1 MDFKNIFQNTKDTIK
16 KLVKPEMGEI
26 SHSGTDIWSIGDLPV
41 YNPDDLIEKKGLEIY
56 RKMQRRDGQVKAVF
70 MLKKHARLSTPWS
83 IRPEDEDDQDAVKQA
98 EFIEHCFSEMKGNVN
113 NTLLKIW
120 NAMRDGYSVAE
131 INYKIIPTGEFKGMI
146 GIDNI
151 KVRKAINYMFKCDE
165 HGNIEE
171 KGLIEG
177 YNKHLPINK
186 FILFTYNPN
195 DDDADSLYGESDF
208 RAAYRYYF
216 SNDIVQR
223 FWNIFLEKFGQPT
236 VIGRYET
243 GTPKT
248 KQDEYLNIL
257 KNIQTDT
264 AMVMPK
270 GLEAELLEATRR
282 GDAGYKSAFNTNNAM
297 IARALLVGTLLMD
310 TGEKGSW
317 ALSKTHFDIFI
328 YILDYL
334 GTETEDTIVREQII
348 KRLIDFNFTNPKYPY
363 FKFESLIKDD
373 QEAKAKIAKML
384 VDAGLINAEEE
395 WVRGFLKIPAKEEG
409 IVLPPPKP
417 SGGGFVEDYSKNKRD
432 QCMECS
438 KPPFYECLWAEGI
451 GHAWFCKEHFKE
463 WATIGDGKGEIVSI
477 KEVKDGMAA
486 KKFGDNPNPN
496 LINELNK
503 IIKNAENYQ
512 ARLKRQTNQYEKK
525 CNFTRIV
532 KNLDEWESKAKED
545 LIKIITKQ
553 KESLKKDILK
563 RKIIETNSAS
573 QIEKIQLSYVGEL
586 KSKIQEYLKDLW
598 QYGREEVKSELGKMK
613 FADIVPGLPP
623 TKALQYLNNKS
634 FWIAGVIRDSVLK
647 EAKAILYNGL
657 KGGAST
663 PEIMFQLDGFFKEY
677 IGTTAIEI
685 KTGKELTPWH
695 LENVVR
701 TNFSDAYNEGRWAM
715 MNDPDVGDFVPA
727 VAYSS
732 VMDDRTTEICE
743 RLDGQVFEKGDPDL
757 ARVKPPNHYEC
768 RGTLV
773 PVTKYEK
780 FTPISKERKARIMA
794 IKPKNFINL
803 EGDELYAKWSL

>member
-1 MDFKNIFQNTKDTIK
+1 MDLKDIFQNTKETIK
-16 KLVKPEMGEI
+16 KLVKPEMGEM
-26 SHSGTDIWSIGDLPV
+26 SKSGTDIWGIGSLPI
-41 YNPDDLIEKKGLEIY
+41 YNPDDLVEKKGLEIY

-70 MLKKHARLSTPWS
+70 MLKKHARLSTPWD
-83 IRPEDEDDQDAVKQA
+83 IRAEDEDDQDAVKQA
-98 EFIEHCFSEMKGNVN
+98 EFIEHCFSEMKGNIN

-131 INYKIIPTGEFKGMI
+131 MNYKILSSGEFKGMI
-146 GIDNI
+146 GINNI
-151 KVRKAINYMFKCDE
+151 KVRKAINYMFECDE
-165 HGNIEE
+165 HGNIKEE
-171 KGLIEG
+171 GLIETG
-177 YNKHLPINK
+177 NKHLPVNK
-186 FILFTYNPN
+186 FILFAYNPN

-223 FWNIFLEKFGQPT
+223 FWNVFLEKFGQPT
-236 VIGRYET
+236 VIGRYGA

-248 KQDEYLNIL
+248 KQDEYLEIL
-257 KNIQTDT
+257 KNIQTNT

-270 GLEAELLEATRR
+270 ELEAELLEATRR
-282 GDAGYKSAFNTNNAM
+282 GDAGYKSAFDTNNAM

-334 GTETEDTIVREQII
+334 GTETEDTIIREQII
-348 KRLIDFNFTNPKYPY
+348 KRLIDFNFPQPKYPY

-373 QEAKAKIAKML
+373 QKAKAEIAKML
-384 VDAGLINAEEE
+384 VDAGLINPEEE
-395 WVRGFLKIPAKEEG
+395 WVREFLKIPAKEEG
-409 IVLPPPKP
+409 IILPEPKP
-417 SGGGFVEDYSKNKRD
+417 KGGLF
-432 QCMECS
+432 
-438 KPPFYECLWAEGI
+438 I
-451 GHAWFCKEHFKE
+451 
-463 WATIGDGKGEIVSI
+463 
-477 KEVKDGMAA
+477 
-486 KKFGDNPNPN
+486 
-496 LINELNK
+496 
-503 IIKNAENYQ
+503 ENYQ
-512 ARLKRQTNQYEKK
+512 ARLLRQPNQYEKK

-532 KNLDEWESKAKED
+532 KNLDEWEAKAKEE
-545 LIKIITKQ
+545 LIEIITKQ
-553 KESLKKDILK
+553 KEALKKDILK
-563 RKIIETNSAS
+563 RKIIETNSAV

-586 KSKIQEYLKDLW
+586 KNKIHDWLKEIW
-598 QYGREEVKSELGKMK
+598 QYGKEEVKSELGKMK
-613 FADIVPGLPP
+613 FIDIIPGLPP
-623 TKALQYLNNKS
+623 AKAMQYLNNKS
-634 FWIAGVIRDSVLK
+634 FWIAGVMRDSVLK
-647 EAKAILYNGL
+647 EARAILYNGL

-685 KTGKELTPWH
+685 KTGRELTPWH

-780 FTPISKERKARIMA
+780 FTPISKEKKAGIMA
-794 IKPKNFINL
+794 IKPKNFINM
-803 EGDELYAKWSL
+803 EGDELYALQVSG

>member
-1 MDFKNIFQNTKDTIK
+1 MDLKDIFQNTKETIK
-16 KLVKPEMGEI
+16 KLVKPEMGEL
-26 SHSGTDIWSIGDLPV
+26 SKSGTDIWGIGNLPI
-41 YNPDDLIEKKGLEIY
+41 YNPDDLVEKKGLEIY
-56 RKMQRRDGQVKAVF
+56 RTMQRRDGQVKAVF

-120 NAMRDGYSVAE
+120 NAMRDGFSVAE
-131 INYKIIPTGEFKGMI
+131 INYKILSTGEFKGMI

-171 KGLIEG
+171 KGLIESG
-177 YNKHLPINK
+177 NKPLPVNK

-223 FWNIFLEKFGQPT
+223 FWNVFLEKFGQPT
-236 VIGRYET
+236 VIGRYEA
-243 GTPKT
+243 GTPKI
-248 KQDEYLNIL
+248 KQDEYLEIL
-257 KNIQTDT
+257 KNIQTNT

-282 GDAGYKSAFNTNNAM
+282 GDAGYKSAFDTNNAM

-334 GTETEDTIVREQII
+334 GTETEDSIVREQII
-348 KRLIDFNFTNPKYPY
+348 RRLIDFNFTQPKYPY
-363 FKFESLIKDD
+363 FKFESLIKED
-373 QEAKAKIAKML
+373 QKAKAEIAKML
-384 VDAGLINAEEE
+384 VDAGLINQEEE

-409 IVLPPPKP
+409 IILPEPKP
-417 SGGGFVEDYSKNKRD
+417 KGGGF
-432 QCMECS
+432 
-438 KPPFYECLWAEGI
+438 I
-451 GHAWFCKEHFKE
+451 
-463 WATIGDGKGEIVSI
+463 
-477 KEVKDGMAA
+477 
-486 KKFGDNPNPN
+486 
-496 LINELNK
+496 
-503 IIKNAENYQ
+503 ENYQ
-512 ARLKRQTNQYEKK
+512 ARLLRQPNQYEKK

-532 KNLDEWESKAKED
+532 KNLDEWEAKAKED
-545 LIKIITKQ
+545 LIEIITKQ
-553 KESLKKDILK
+553 KEALKKDILK

-573 QIEKIQLSYVGEL
+573 QIEKIQLSHVGEL
-586 KSKIQEYLKDLW
+586 KTKIQEYLRDLW

-613 FADIVPGLPP
+613 FVDIVPGLPP
-623 TKALQYLNNKS
+623 KKALQYLNNKS

-647 EAKAILYNGL
+647 EARAILYNGL
-657 KGGAST
+657 KGGTTT

-685 KTGKELTPWH
+685 KTGRELTPWH

-715 MNDPDVGDFVPA
+715 MNDPDVGDLVPA
-727 VAYSS
+727 VAYSA

-780 FTPISKERKARIMA
+780 FTPISKERKAGIMA

-803 EGDELYAKWSL
+803 KGVELYALQVSE

>member
-1 MDFKNIFQNTKDTIK
+1 MDIKVIFQNTKDIIK
-16 KLVKPEMGEI
+16 KLVKPDMGEI
-26 SHSGTDIWSIGDLPV
+26 SHSGTDIWGIGDLPV
-41 YNPDDLIEKKGLEIY
+41 YNPDDLVEKKGLEIY

-70 MLKKHARLSTPWS
+70 MLKKHARLSTPWD
-83 IRPEDEDDQDAVKQA
+83 IRPEDEDDQDAIRQA
-98 EFIEHCFSEMKGNVN
+98 KFIKHCFSEMRGNVN

-131 INYKIIPTGEFKGMI
+131 INYKVLPTGEFRGMI

-151 KVRKAINYMFKCDE
+151 KVRKAVNYMFKCDE

-171 KGLIEG
+171 RGLIEG
-177 YNKHLPINK
+177 NNIHLPINK
-186 FILFTYNPN
+186 FILFAYNPN

-216 SNDIVQR
+216 SNDIIQR

-236 VIGRYET
+236 VIGRYES
-243 GTPKT
+243 GTNKA
-248 KQDEYLNIL
+248 KQDEYLDIL

-270 GLEAELLEATRR
+270 SLEAELLEATRR
-282 GDAGYKSAFNTNNAM
+282 GDAGYKSAFDTNNAM

-348 KRLIDFNFTNPKYPY
+348 KRLIDFNFSDPKYPY

-373 QEAKAKIAKML
+373 QKAKAEIAKML
-384 VDAGLINAEEE
+384 VDAGLINPEEE
-395 WVRGFLKIPAKEEG
+395 WVRGFLKIPTKEEG
-409 IVLPPPKP
+409 IVLPEPK
-417 SGGGFVEDYSKNKRD
+417 SKGGLFEED
-432 QCMECS
+432 
-438 KPPFYECLWAEGI
+438 
-451 GHAWFCKEHFKE
+451 
-463 WATIGDGKGEIVSI
+463 
-477 KEVKDGMAA
+477 
-486 KKFGDNPNPN
+486 
-496 LINELNK
+496 
-503 IIKNAENYQ
+503 YQ

-532 KNLDEWESKAKED
+532 KNLDEWETKAKED
-545 LIKIITKQ
+545 LIEIITKQ
-553 KESLKKDILK
+553 KEALKKDILK

-586 KSKIQEYLKDLW
+586 KNKIQEYLRDLW

-613 FADIVPGLPP
+613 FVDIVPGLPP
-623 TKALQYLNNKS
+623 KKALQYLNNKS

-647 EAKAILYNGL
+647 EARAILYNGL
-657 KGGAST
+657 KGGATT

-685 KTGKELTPWH
+685 KTGRELTPWH

-757 ARVKPPNHYEC
+757 ARIKPPNHYEC

-780 FTPISKERKARIMA
+780 FTPISKERKAGIIA

-803 EGDELYAKWSL
+803 EGDELYALQVSG

>member
-1 MDFKNIFQNTKDTIK
+1 MDLKEIFQNTKDTIT
-16 KLVKPEMGEI
+16 KLTKPDMGEI
-26 SHSGTDIWSIGDLPV
+26 SHSGTDIWGIGDLPV
-41 YNPDDLIEKKGLEIY
+41 YNPDDLVEKKGLEIY

-70 MLKKHARLSTPWS
+70 MLKKFARLSTPWD
-83 IRPEDEDDQDAVKQA
+83 IRPEDEDDQEAVKQA
-98 EFIEHCFSEMKGNVN
+98 GFIKHCFSDMKGNVN

-131 INYKIIPTGEFKGMI
+131 INYKVLPTGEFKGMI

-165 HGNIEE
+165 HGNIKE

-177 YNKHLPINK
+177 QNTPLPINK

-195 DDDADSLYGESDF
+195 DDDAESLYGESDF

-216 SNDIVQR
+216 SNDIIQR

-236 VIGRYET
+236 VIGRYEA
-243 GTPKT
+243 GTPKD
-248 KQDEYLNIL
+248 KQDEYLDIL

-270 GLEAELLEATRR
+270 NLEAELLEATRR
-282 GDAGYKSAFNTNNAM
+282 GDAGYKSAFDANNAM
-297 IARALLVGTLLMD
+297 IARSLLVGTLLMD

-348 KRLIDFNFTNPKYPY
+348 KRLIDFNFTQPKYPY
-363 FKFESLIKDD
+363 FKFKSLIKED

-409 IVLPPPKP
+409 IILPEPKP
-417 SGGGFVEDYSKNKRD
+417 KGGGFTE
-432 QCMECS
+432 E
-438 KPPFYECLWAEGI
+438 
-451 GHAWFCKEHFKE
+451 
-463 WATIGDGKGEIVSI
+463 
-477 KEVKDGMAA
+477 
-486 KKFGDNPNPN
+486 
-496 LINELNK
+496 
-503 IIKNAENYQ
+503 YQ
-512 ARLKRQTNQYEKK
+512 DRLKRKPNQYEKK

-532 KNLDEWESKAKED
+532 KNLDEWETKAKED
-545 LIKIITKQ
+545 LIEIITKQ
-553 KESLKKDILK
+553 KEALKKDILK
-563 RKIIETNSAS
+563 RKIIETNSAA
-573 QIEKIQLSYVGEL
+573 QIEKIQLSHVGEL
-586 KSKIQEYLKDLW
+586 KNKIQEWLKEMW
-598 QYGREEVKSELGKMK
+598 QYGRQEVRSELGKMK
-613 FADIVPGLPP
+613 FIDIIPGLPP

-634 FWIAGVIRDSVLK
+634 FWIAGVMRDDVLK
-647 EAKAILYNGL
+647 ESRAILYNGL
-657 KGGAST
+657 KGGATT
-663 PEIMFQLDGFFKEY
+663 PAIMFQLDEFFKEY

-715 MNDPDVGDFVPA
+715 MNDPEVGDFVPA

-732 VMDDRTTEICE
+732 VLDDRTTDICI
-743 RLDGQVFEKGDPDL
+743 RLDGQVFLKGDPDL
-757 ARVKPPNHYEC
+757 AGIKPPNHYQC
-768 RGTLV
+768 RGIFV

-780 FTPISKERKARIMA
+780 FTPISKERKAGIMA

-803 EGDELYAKWSL
+803 KGDELYALQVPG

>member
-1 MDFKNIFQNTKDTIK
+1 MSIKDTFQNTTNTIK
-16 KLVKPEMGEI
+16 KLLKPEMGEI
-26 SHSGTDIWSIGDLPV
+26 SHSGTDIWGIGDLPV
-41 YNPDDLIEKKGLEIY
+41 YNPDDLVEKKGLEIY

-70 MLKKHARLSTPWS
+70 MLKKHALLSTPWS

-120 NAMRDGYSVAE
+120 NAMRDGFSVAE

-151 KVRKAINYMFKCDE
+151 KVRKAVNYMFKCDE

-177 YNKHLPINK
+177 YNKPLPINK
-186 FILFTYNPN
+186 FILFAYNPN

-216 SNDIVQR
+216 SNDIIQR

-243 GTPKT
+243 GTTKE
-248 KQDEYLNIL
+248 KQDAYLDIL
-257 KNIQTDT
+257 KTIQTDT
-264 AMVMPK
+264 AIVMPK
-270 GLEAELLEATRR
+270 GLEAELLEAQRR
-282 GDAGYKSAFNTNNAM
+282 GSAGYQAAFDTNNNM
-297 IARALLVGTLLMD
+297 IARALLVGTLLMG

-348 KRLIDFNFTNPKYPY
+348 KRLIDFNFTQPKYPY
-363 FKFESLIKDD
+363 FKFESLIKED

-384 VDAGLINAEEE
+384 VDAGLINPEEE
-395 WVRGFLKIPAKEEG
+395 WVRGFLKIPAKEED
-409 IVLPPPKP
+409 IVLPLPKP
-417 SGGGFVEDYSKNKRD
+417 GGGGFAEDY
-432 QCMECS
+432 Q
-438 KPPFYECLWAEGI
+438 
-451 GHAWFCKEHFKE
+451 
-463 WATIGDGKGEIVSI
+463 T
-477 KEVKDGMAA
+477 
-486 KKFGDNPNPN
+486 
-496 LINELNK
+496 
-503 IIKNAENYQ
+503 
-512 ARLKRQTNQYEKK
+512 RLKRKPNQYEKK
-525 CNFTRIV
+525 CNFTRITR
-532 KNLDEWESKAKED
+532 NLDEWETKAKED
-545 LIKIITKQ
+545 LVEIITKQ

-586 KSKIQEYLKDLW
+586 KNKIQEYLRDLW

-613 FADIVPGLPP
+613 FVDIVPGLPP
-623 TKALQYLNNKS
+623 KKALQYLNNKS

-647 EAKAILYNGL
+647 EARAILYNGL

-685 KTGKELTPWH
+685 KTGRELTPWH

-757 ARVKPPNHYEC
+757 ARIKPPNHYEC

-780 FTPISKERKARIMA
+780 FTPISKERKAGIMA

-803 EGDELYAKWSL
+803 KGVELYALQVSE

>member
-1 MDFKNIFQNTKDTIK
+1 MDLKDIFQNTKETIK
-16 KLVKPEMGEI
+16 KLVRPEMGEM
-26 SHSGTDIWSIGDLPV
+26 SKSGTDIWGIGNLPV
-41 YNPDDLIEKKGLEIY
+41 YNPDDLAEKKGLEIY
-56 RKMQRRDGQVKAVF
+56 RTMQRRDGQVKAVF
-70 MLKKHARLSTPWS
+70 MLKKHARLSTPWG
-83 IRPEDEDDQDAVKQA
+83 IRAEDEDDQDAVKQA
-98 EFIEHCFSEMKGNVN
+98 EFVEHCFSEMKGNIN

-131 INYKIIPTGEFKGMI
+131 INYKILPSGEFQGMI

-151 KVRKAINYMFKCDE
+151 KVRKAVNYMFKCDE
-165 HGNIEE
+165 HGNIE
-171 KGLIEG
+171 KNGLIEMG
-177 YNKHLPINK
+177 NKNLPVNK
-186 FILFTYNPN
+186 FILFAYNPN

-223 FWNIFLEKFGQPT
+223 FWNVFLEKFGQPT
-236 VIGRYET
+236 VIGRYEP
-243 GTPKT
+243 GTTKI
-248 KQDEYLNIL
+248 KQDEYLEIL
-257 KNIQTDT
+257 KNIQTNT
-264 AMVMPK
+264 AIVMPK
-270 GLEAELLEATRR
+270 GLEADLMEAVRR
-282 GDAGYKSAFNTNNAM
+282 GEAGYKDAFNINNAM

-334 GTETEDTIVREQII
+334 GTETEDTIIREQII
-348 KRLIDFNFTNPKYPY
+348 KRLIDFNFPQPKYPY

-373 QEAKAKIAKML
+373 QKAKAEIAKTL
-384 VDAGLINAEEE
+384 VDAGLINPEEE

-409 IVLPPPKP
+409 IILPEPKP
-417 SGGGFVEDYSKNKRD
+417 KGGGF
-432 QCMECS
+432 
-438 KPPFYECLWAEGI
+438 I
-451 GHAWFCKEHFKE
+451 
-463 WATIGDGKGEIVSI
+463 
-477 KEVKDGMAA
+477 
-486 KKFGDNPNPN
+486 
-496 LINELNK
+496 
-503 IIKNAENYQ
+503 ENYQ
-512 ARLKRQTNQYEKK
+512 ARLLRQPNQYEKK

-532 KNLDEWESKAKED
+532 KNLDEWEAKAKED
-545 LIKIITKQ
+545 LIEIITKQ
-553 KESLKKDILK
+553 KEALKKDILRK
-563 RKIIETNSAS
+563 KIIETNSAS

-586 KSKIQEYLKDLW
+586 KNKIQDWLKEIW
-598 QYGREEVKSELGKMK
+598 QYGKEEVKSELGKMK
-613 FADIVPGLPP
+613 FIDIIPGLPP
-623 TKALQYLNNKS
+623 AKAMQYLNNKS

-647 EAKAILYNGL
+647 EARAILYNGL

-685 KTGKELTPWH
+685 KTGRELTPWH

-715 MNDPDVGDFVPA
+715 MNDPEVGDFVPA

-732 VMDDRTTEICE
+732 IMDDRTTEICE

-757 ARVKPPNHYEC
+757 ARIKPPNHYEC

-780 FTPISKERKARIMA
+780 FTPISKERKAGIMA

-803 EGDELYAKWSL
+803 KGVELYALQVSE

>member
-1 MDFKNIFQNTKDTIK
+1 MDLKDTFQNTTKAIK
-16 KLVKPEMGEI
+16 KLLKPEMGEI
-26 SHSGTDIWSIGDLPV
+26 SHSGTDIWGIGDLPV
-41 YNPDDLIEKKGLEIY
+41 YNPDDLVEKKGLEIY

-83 IRPEDEDDQDAVKQA
+83 IRPEDEDDQEAAKQA
-98 EFIEHCFSEMKGNVN
+98 EFIKHCFSDMKGNIN

-120 NAMRDGYSVAE
+120 NAMRDGFSVAE
-131 INYKIIPTGEFKGMI
+131 INYKVLPTGEFKGMI

-151 KVRKAINYMFKCDE
+151 KVRKAVNYMFKCDE

-171 KGLIEG
+171 KGLIESG
-177 YNKHLPINK
+177 NTPLPINK
-186 FILFTYNPN
+186 FILFAYNPN

-236 VIGRYET
+236 VIGRYEP
-243 GTPKT
+243 GTPKI

-264 AMVMPK
+264 AIVMPK
-270 GLEAELLEATRR
+270 GLEADLMEAVRR
-282 GDAGYKSAFNTNNAM
+282 GEAGYKDAFNINNAM

-334 GTETEDTIVREQII
+334 GGETEDTIVREQII

-384 VDAGLINAEEE
+384 VDAGLINPEEE

-409 IVLPPPKP
+409 IVLPLPKP
-417 SGGGFVEDYSKNKRD
+417 SGGGFVEDY
-432 QCMECS
+432 
-438 KPPFYECLWAEGI
+438 
-451 GHAWFCKEHFKE
+451 
-463 WATIGDGKGEIVSI
+463 
-477 KEVKDGMAA
+477 
-486 KKFGDNPNPN
+486 
-496 LINELNK
+496 
-503 IIKNAENYQ
+503 Q
-512 ARLKRQTNQYEKK
+512 AGLKRQINQYEKK

-532 KNLDEWESKAKED
+532 KNLDGWEAKAKED

-586 KSKIQEYLKDLW
+586 KNKIHEYLKDLW

-623 TKALQYLNNKS
+623 TKVLQYLNNKS

-647 EAKAILYNGL
+647 EARAILYNGL

-685 KTGKELTPWH
+685 KTGRELTPWH

-715 MNDPDVGDFVPA
+715 MNDPEVGDFVPA

-757 ARVKPPNHYEC
+757 ARIKPPNHYEC

-780 FTPISKERKARIMA
+780 FTPISKERKAGIMA

-803 EGDELYAKWSL
+803 EGDELYALQVSG

>member
-1 MDFKNIFQNTKDTIK
+1 MDCQIILIGKGFMDLKDIFQNTKDTIK

-26 SHSGTDIWSIGDLPV
+26 SHSGTDIWGIGDLPV
-41 YNPDDLIEKKGLEIY
+41 YNPDDLVEKKGLEIY

-83 IRPEDEDDQDAVKQA
+83 IRPEDEDDPESVRQA
-98 EFIEHCFSEMKGNVN
+98 EFIEHCFSEMKGNIN

-120 NAMRDGYSVAE
+120 NAMRDGFSVAE
-131 INYKIIPTGEFKGMI
+131 INYKVLPTGEFKGMI

-151 KVRKAINYMFKCDE
+151 KVRKAVNYMFKCDE

-177 YNKHLPINK
+177 YNTHLPINK
-186 FILFTYNPN
+186 FILFAYNPN

-208 RAAYRYYF
+208 RAAYRYYL

-236 VIGRYET
+236 VIGRYEPN
-243 GTPKT
+243 TPKA
-248 KQDEYLNIL
+248 KQDDYLDIL
-257 KNIQTDT
+257 KSIQTDT
-264 AMVMPK
+264 AIVMPK
-270 GLEAELLEATRR
+270 GLEAELLEAVRR
-282 GDAGYKSAFNTNNAM
+282 GDAGYKSAFDTNNNM
-297 IARALLVGTLLMD
+297 IARALLVGTLLME

-348 KRLIDFNFTNPKYPY
+348 KRLIDFNFSQPKYPY

-373 QEAKAKIAKML
+373 QEVKAKIAKML
-384 VDAGLINAEEE
+384 VDAGLINPEEE
-395 WVRGFLKIPAKEEG
+395 WVRGFLKIPAKEED
-409 IVLPPPKP
+409 IVLPLPKP
-417 SGGGFVEDYSKNKRD
+417 GGGGFVED
-432 QCMECS
+432 
-438 KPPFYECLWAEGI
+438 
-451 GHAWFCKEHFKE
+451 
-463 WATIGDGKGEIVSI
+463 
-477 KEVKDGMAA
+477 
-486 KKFGDNPNPN
+486 
-496 LINELNK
+496 
-503 IIKNAENYQ
+503 YQ

-532 KNLDEWESKAKED
+532 KNLDEWEVKAKEE
-545 LIKIITKQ
+545 LIEIITKQ
-553 KESLKKDILK
+553 KETLKKDILK
-563 RKIIETNSAS
+563 RKIIENNSAS
-573 QIEKIQLSYVGEL
+573 QIEKIQLSHVGEL
-586 KSKIQEYLKDLW
+586 KTKIQEYLRDLW

-634 FWIAGVIRDSVLK
+634 FWIAGVMRDSVLK
-647 EAKAILYNGL
+647 EARAILYNGL
-657 KGGAST
+657 KGGATT

-685 KTGKELTPWH
+685 KTGRELTPWH

-732 VMDDRTTEICE
+732 IMDDRTTEICE

-780 FTPISKERKARIMA
+780 FTPISKERKAGIMA
-794 IKPKNFINL
+794 IKPKNFVNL
-803 EGDELYAKWSL
+803 KGVELYALRVPE

>member
-1 MDFKNIFQNTKDTIK
+1 MDLKDIFQNTKDTIK
-16 KLVKPEMGEI
+16 RLVKPEMGEM
-26 SHSGTDIWSIGDLPV
+26 SSSGTDIWGIGDLPV
-41 YNPDDLIEKKGLEIY
+41 YNPDDLVEKKGLEIY

-83 IRPEDEDDQDAVKQA
+83 IRPEDEDDQEAVKQA
-98 EFIEHCFSEMKGNVN
+98 EFIKHCFSEMKGNVN

-120 NAMRDGYSVAE
+120 NAMRDGFSVAE

-177 YNKHLPINK
+177 YNKPLPVNK
-186 FILFTYNPN
+186 FILFAYNPN

-243 GTPKT
+243 GTPKN
-248 KQDEYLNIL
+248 KQDEYLDIL
-257 KNIQTDT
+257 KTIQTDT
-264 AMVMPK
+264 AIVMPK
-270 GLEAELLEATRR
+270 GLEAELLEAVRR
-282 GDAGYKSAFNTNNAM
+282 GDAGYKSAFDTNNAM
-297 IARALLVGTLLMD
+297 ISRALLVGTLLMD

-334 GTETEDTIVREQII
+334 GGETEDTIVREQII

-384 VDAGLINAEEE
+384 VDGGLINPEEE
-395 WVRGFLKIPAKEEG
+395 WVREFLKIPAKEEG
-409 IVLPPPKP
+409 IILPEPKP
-417 SGGGFVEDYSKNKRD
+417 KGGGFAEDY
-432 QCMECS
+432 
-438 KPPFYECLWAEGI
+438 
-451 GHAWFCKEHFKE
+451 
-463 WATIGDGKGEIVSI
+463 
-477 KEVKDGMAA
+477 
-486 KKFGDNPNPN
+486 
-496 LINELNK
+496 
-503 IIKNAENYQ
+503 Q
-512 ARLKRQTNQYEKK
+512 AGLKRQTNQYEKK
-525 CNFTRIV
+525 CNFTRII
-532 KNLDEWESKAKED
+532 KNLDEWEAKAKED
-545 LIKIITKQ
+545 LVKIITKQ

-586 KSKIQEYLKDLW
+586 KTKIQEYLRDLW

-613 FADIVPGLPP
+613 FVDIVPGLPP
-623 TKALQYLNNKS
+623 KKALQYLNNKS
-634 FWIAGVIRDSVLK
+634 FWIAGVVRDSVLK
-647 EAKAILYNGL
+647 EARAILYNGL
-657 KGGAST
+657 KGGATT

-685 KTGKELTPWH
+685 KTGRELTPWH

-757 ARVKPPNHYEC
+757 ARIKPPNHYEC

-780 FTPISKERKARIMA
+780 FTPISRERKAGIMA
-794 IKPKNFINL
+794 IKPKNFVNL
-803 EGDELYAKWSL
+803 EGDELYALQISE

>member
-1 MDFKNIFQNTKDTIK
+1 MDLKDIFQNTKETIK
-16 KLVKPEMGEI
+16 KLVKPEMGEM
-26 SHSGTDIWSIGDLPV
+26 SKSGTDIWGIGNLPI
-41 YNPDDLIEKKGLEIY
+41 YNPDDLVEKKGLEIY
-56 RKMQRRDGQVKAVF
+56 RTMQRRDGQVKAVF
-70 MLKKHARLSTPWS
+70 MLKKHARLSTPWN
-83 IRPEDEDDQDAVKQA
+83 IRAEDEDDQDAVKQA
-98 EFIEHCFSEMKGNVN
+98 EFIEHCFSEMKGNIN

-151 KVRKAINYMFKCDE
+151 KVRKAVNYMFKCDE
-165 HGNIEE
+165 HGNVEE
-171 KGLIEG
+171 KGLIESG
-177 YNKHLPINK
+177 NKPLPVNK
-186 FILFTYNPN
+186 FILFAYNPN

-223 FWNIFLEKFGQPT
+223 FWNVFLEKFGQPT
-236 VIGRYET
+236 VIGRYEA
-243 GTPKT
+243 GTPKI
-248 KQDEYLNIL
+248 KQDEYLEIL
-257 KNIQTDT
+257 KNIQTNT

-282 GDAGYKSAFNTNNAM
+282 GDAGYKSAFDTNNAM

-334 GTETEDTIVREQII
+334 GGETEDTIIREQII
-348 KRLIDFNFTNPKYPY
+348 KRLIDFNFPQPKYPY

-373 QEAKAKIAKML
+373 QEAKAKIAKLL
-384 VDAGLINAEEE
+384 VDGGLINPEEE

-409 IVLPPPKP
+409 IVLPEPKP
-417 SGGGFVEDYSKNKRD
+417 TGGGF
-432 QCMECS
+432 
-438 KPPFYECLWAEGI
+438 I
-451 GHAWFCKEHFKE
+451 
-463 WATIGDGKGEIVSI
+463 
-477 KEVKDGMAA
+477 
-486 KKFGDNPNPN
+486 
-496 LINELNK
+496 
-503 IIKNAENYQ
+503 ENYQ
-512 ARLKRQTNQYEKK
+512 ARLLRQPNQYEKK
-525 CNFTRIV
+525 CNFTRII
-532 KNLDEWESKAKED
+532 KNLDEWEAKAKEE
-545 LIKIITKQ
+545 LIEIITKQ
-553 KESLKKDILK
+553 KEALKKDILK
-563 RKIIETNSAS
+563 KKIIENNSAA

-586 KSKIQEYLKDLW
+586 KNTIQDWLKEIW
-598 QYGREEVKSELGKMK
+598 QYGKEEVKSELGKMK
-613 FADIVPGLPP
+613 FIDIVPGLPP
-623 TKALQYLNNKS
+623 AKAMQYLNNKS

-647 EAKAILYNGL
+647 EARAILYNGL

-685 KTGKELTPWH
+685 KTGRELTPWH

-715 MNDPDVGDFVPA
+715 MNDPEVGDFVPA

-732 VMDDRTTEICE
+732 IMDDRTTEICE

-757 ARVKPPNHYEC
+757 ARIKPPNHYEC

-803 EGDELYAKWSL
+803 KGDELYALQVSG

>member
-1 MDFKNIFQNTKDTIK
+1 MDLKDAFQKTKETIK

-26 SHSGTDIWSIGDLPV
+26 SHSGTDIWGIGDLPV
-41 YNPDDLIEKKGLEIY
+41 YNPDDLVEKKGLEIY

-70 MLKKHARLSTPWS
+70 MLKKHSRLSTPWS
-83 IRPEDEDDQDAVKQA
+83 IRPEDENDQEAVRQA
-98 EFIEHCFSEMKGNVN
+98 EFIEHCFSEMKGSIN
-113 NTLLKIW
+113 NSLLKIW
-120 NAMRDGYSVAE
+120 NAMRDGFSVAE
-131 INYKIIPTGEFKGMI
+131 INYKVLPTGEFKGMI

-177 YNKHLPINK
+177 YNTPLPINK
-186 FILFTYNPN
+186 FILFAYNPN

-243 GTPKT
+243 GTTKE
-248 KQDEYLNIL
+248 KQDAYLDIL
-257 KNIQTDT
+257 KTIQTDT
-264 AMVMPK
+264 AIVMPK
-270 GLEAELLEATRR
+270 GLEAELLEAQRR
-282 GDAGYKSAFNTNNAM
+282 GSAGYKSAFDTNNAM

-348 KRLIDFNFTNPKYPY
+348 KRLIDFNFTQPKYPY

-384 VDAGLINAEEE
+384 VDAGLINPEEE

-409 IVLPPPKP
+409 IILPEPKSKP
-417 SGGGFVEDYSKNKRD
+417 GGFAEDY
-432 QCMECS
+432 QV
-438 KPPFYECLWAEGI
+438 G
-451 GHAWFCKEHFKE
+451 
-463 WATIGDGKGEIVSI
+463 
-477 KEVKDGMAA
+477 
-486 KKFGDNPNPN
+486 
-496 LINELNK
+496 
-503 IIKNAENYQ
+503 
-512 ARLKRQTNQYEKK
+512 LKRQTNQYEKK
-525 CNFTRIV
+525 CNFTRII
-532 KNLDEWESKAKED
+532 KNLDEWEANAKED
-545 LIKIITKQ
+545 LVGIITKQ

-563 RKIIETNSAS
+563 KKIIETNSAS

-586 KSKIQEYLKDLW
+586 KSKIQEYLRDLW

-613 FADIVPGLPP
+613 FVDIIPGLPP
-623 TKALQYLNNKS
+623 KKALQYLNNKS

-647 EAKAILYNGL
+647 EARAILYNGL

-677 IGTTAIEI
+677 IGTPAIEI
-685 KTGKELTPWH
+685 KTGRELAPWH

-732 VMDDRTTEICE
+732 VMDERTTEICE

-780 FTPISKERKARIMA
+780 FTPISKGDKAKIMA

-803 EGDELYAKWSL
+803 EGDELYALQISG

>member
-1 MDFKNIFQNTKDTIK
+1 MDLKVIFQNTKEVIK
-16 KLVKPEMGEI
+16 KLAKPDMGEI
-26 SHSGTDIWSIGDLPV
+26 SHSGTDIWGIGDLPA
-41 YNPDDLIEKKGLEIY
+41 YNPDDLVEKKGLEIY

-83 IRPEDEDDQDAVKQA
+83 IRPEDEDDQEAVKQA

-120 NAMRDGYSVAE
+120 NAMRDGFSVAE
-131 INYKIIPTGEFKGMI
+131 INYKVLPTGEFKGMI

-151 KVRKAINYMFKCDE
+151 KVRKAANYMFLCDE
-165 HGNIEE
+165 HGNIKE

-186 FILFTYNPN
+186 FILFAYNPN

-216 SNDIVQR
+216 SNDIIQR

-248 KQDEYLNIL
+248 KQDEYLDIL

-282 GDAGYKSAFNTNNAM
+282 GDAGYKSAFDTNNNM

-348 KRLIDFNFTNPKYPY
+348 KRLIDFNFTKPKYPY
-363 FKFESLIKDD
+363 FKFESLIKED
-373 QEAKAKIAKML
+373 QGAKTKIARML
-384 VDAGLINAEEE
+384 VYAGLINPEEE
-395 WVRGFLKIPAKEEG
+395 WIRPFLKIPTKEEG
-409 IVLPPPKP
+409 IVLPEPKP
-417 SGGGFVEDYSKNKRD
+417 KGGGFTEDY
-432 QCMECS
+432 
-438 KPPFYECLWAEGI
+438 
-451 GHAWFCKEHFKE
+451 
-463 WATIGDGKGEIVSI
+463 
-477 KEVKDGMAA
+477 
-486 KKFGDNPNPN
+486 
-496 LINELNK
+496 
-503 IIKNAENYQ
+503 Q
-512 ARLKRQTNQYEKK
+512 AGLSRQPNQYEKK
-525 CNFTRIV
+525 CNFTRMV
-532 KNLDEWESKAKED
+532 KNLDEWEAKAKED
-545 LIKIITKQ
+545 FIEIITKQ
-553 KESLKKDILK
+553 KEALKKDILK

-573 QIEKIQLSYVGEL
+573 QIEKIRLSYVGEL
-586 KSKIQEYLKDLW
+586 KTKIQEYLRDLW

-613 FADIVPGLPP
+613 FIDIIPGLPP

-634 FWIAGVIRDSVLK
+634 FWIAGVMRDDVLK
-647 EAKAILYNGL
+647 ESKAILYNGL
-657 KGGAST
+657 KSGATT
-663 PEIMFQLDGFFKEY
+663 PAIMFQLDEFFKEY

-715 MNDPDVGDFVPA
+715 MNDPEVGDFVPA

-732 VMDDRTTEICE
+732 VLDNRTTDICI
-743 RLDGQVFEKGDPDL
+743 RLDGQVFLKNDPDL
-757 ARVKPPNHYEC
+757 AGIKPPNHYQC
-768 RGTLV
+768 RGLLV
-773 PVTKYEK
+773 PVTKFEK
-780 FTPISKERKARIMA
+780 FTPISKERKAGIMA
-794 IKPKNFINL
+794 IKPKNFVNL
-803 EGDELYAKWSL
+803 KGVELYALQVSE